1 MSEAIG
7 NQYRAL
13 NVQATDVQQNPVD
26 IQKFVYFNSDCN
38 DSIIY
43 ASNMYM
49 QYVICVFFANFIVQI
64 LSVDF

>member
-49 QYVICVFFANFIVQI
+49 
-64 LSVDF
+64 